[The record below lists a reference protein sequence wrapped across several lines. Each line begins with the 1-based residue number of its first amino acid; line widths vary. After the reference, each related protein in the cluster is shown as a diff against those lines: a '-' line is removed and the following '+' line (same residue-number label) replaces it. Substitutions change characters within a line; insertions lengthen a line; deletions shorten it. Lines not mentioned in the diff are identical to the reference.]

1 MPAGCQSSYAQVQ
14 FSIFFRQV
22 STLNFLTFAFM
33 ELVIN
38 EERELDQAVTELLSF
53 AGDRKVILFSGEIG
67 AGKTTFIQAICRH
80 FGVQEQV
87 TSPTFALINEYTYVH
102 PEGQEAHIYHMD
114 LYRLKHIDEA
124 LNIGLEDYLYTGDY
138 CFIEWPALIEDLL
151 PEDVVRINITI
162 EADSSRKLVFL

>member
-1 MPAGCQSSYAQVQ
+1 
-14 FSIFFRQV
+14 
-22 STLNFLTFAFM
+22 M

-38 EERELDQAVTELLSF
+38 EERELNQAVTELLSF
-53 AGDRKVILFSGEIG
+53 AGGRKVMLFSGEIG

-87 TSPTFALINEYTYVH
+87 TSPTFALINEYTYMP
-102 PEGQEAHIYHMD
+102 PEGQEAYIYHMD
-114 LYRLKHIDEA
+114 LYRLKNIDEA

>member
-1 MPAGCQSSYAQVQ
+1 MPAGCQSSFVQIQ
-14 FSIFFRQV
+14 FSIFFPQV
-22 STLNFLTFAFM
+22 SISNFLTFAFM

-38 EERELDQAVTELLSF
+38 EERELDQAVAELLSF
-53 AGDRKVILFSGEIG
+53 AGDRKVMLFSGEIG

-87 TSPTFALINEYTYVH
+87 TSPTFALINEYPYVDSK
-102 PEGQEAHIYHMD
+102 GQEAFIYHMD

-138 CFIEWPALIEDLL
+138 CFIEWPAIIEDIL
-151 PEDVVRINITI
+151 PDEVVRINITI
-162 EADSSRKLVFL
+162 EANSSRKLVFL